1 MEIIVS
7 MKSSTS
13 RLFKNLSV
21 AAVFFS
27 VGASF
32 LIARPTFADV
42 PRGPFCLGNTGR
54 AINDTALNN
63 PDIIGVSIRYG
74 WMDLEASEGVFDWS
88 FLDSEVARAATAGK
102 QVLLRIGTM
111 AGRPAWVTTAVQ
123 NAGGKFFTFMD
134 GSVQTTIP
142 VFWDPTFLAKKSAMI
157 TALGAHFTN
166 NPTVTI
172 VCASFANATSEDW
185 NVPHTGPDVTQWL
198 SLGYTSDKML
208 AAGQQI
214 IDTTMRAFPNQ
225 LVTLAVGGNGHVGS
239 GHDLDPTADYVARNA
254 VDTAQASWPGRLIVQ
269 VNSISTFMP
278 AAPGDDYSAWRLLW
292 DSQPIVAGQMVYRC
306 VNDPTYR
313 VNNGIPIDPA
323 VALRKSINNGLE
335 YGIKYL
341 EIYQTD
347 VINLPAIIRYAH
359 DAL

>member
-1 MEIIVS
+1 MLQTKQILLRAS
-7 MKSSTS
+7 KT
-13 RLFKNLSV
+13 LGLTV
-21 AAVFFS
+21 ALL
-27 VGASF
+27 GATG
-32 LIARPTFADV
+32 LLLVPRTTFARV
-42 PRGPFCLGNTGR
+42 PSGVYCLGNSGN

-88 FLDSEVARAATAGK
+88 FLDSEVARADDAGK

-111 AGRPAWVTTAVQ
+111 AARPAWVTTAVQ

-225 LVTLAVGGNGHVGS
+225 LVTLAVGGNGHVGF
-239 GHDLDPTADYVARNA
+239 GRDLDPTADYVARNA
-254 VDTAQASWPGRLIVQ
+254 VATARSSWPGRLIVQ
-269 VNSISTFMP
+269 VNSISTFMA

-292 DSQPIVAGQMVYRC
+292 DSQPDVAGQMVYQC
-306 VNDPTYR
+306 FNDPTYR
-313 VNNGIPIDPA
+313 VNNGVPIDPA
-323 VALRKSINNGLE
+323 LALSESVDNATT

-347 VINLPAIIRYAH
+347 VINLPAIISYAS
-359 DAL
+359 DVLE